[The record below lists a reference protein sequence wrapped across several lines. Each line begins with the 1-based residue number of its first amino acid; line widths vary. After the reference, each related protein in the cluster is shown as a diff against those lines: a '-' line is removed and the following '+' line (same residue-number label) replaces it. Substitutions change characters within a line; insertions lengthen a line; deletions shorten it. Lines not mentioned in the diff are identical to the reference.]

1 MSLVRV
7 LLRRSRRSS
16 SAGLTVSELILI
28 VAVAAIAIGGAWFS
42 ISRMEAP
49 RPAAATAGS
58 QPGGK
63 P

>member
-16 SAGLTVSELILI
+16 NAGLTVSELILI

-42 ISRMEAP
+42 ISRMETP
-49 RPAAATAGS
+49 KPAATPVS